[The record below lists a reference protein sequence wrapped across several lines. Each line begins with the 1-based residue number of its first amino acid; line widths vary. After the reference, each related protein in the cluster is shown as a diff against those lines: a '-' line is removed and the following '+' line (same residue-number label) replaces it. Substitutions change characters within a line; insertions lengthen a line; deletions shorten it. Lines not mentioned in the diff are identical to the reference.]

1 MIQLKRILC
10 PLDLS
15 SESGKALRYA
25 TALAHGYGAT
35 LCLCHCIEQAT
46 SATAA
51 ERNRIQQ
58 ALNQLLEANCG
69 LINPQKLRCEILI
82 LTGQPAHALA
92 QAAAEQPADLIVM
105 ASRRRPIAAALLGST
120 TEAMCR
126 TAACPVLVIHPHERE
141 WVGQT
146 SNQIALRRILI
157 AYDFSTDSELALN
170 YGVALAQ
177 EYQAEVHLLHVL
189 PFAPLSMHE
198 EMPLSE
204 AAAFQQAAQRL
215 QTTLT
220 ADIYLWCTVKHAV
233 RSGQPYREILAYAE
247 EHEID
252 LICLGVNG
260 AGFAMRALFGSNTD
274 RVLRQAPCP
283 VLITRPLKPNLA
295 LPASLPRTS
304 A

>member
-92 QAAAEQPADLIVM
+92 QAQAHAVRTARPAKGQVNGRGMVSPGGL
-105 ASRRRPIAAALLGST
+105 LLGL
-120 TEAMCR
+120 CG
-126 TAACPVLVIHPHERE
+126 I
-141 WVGQT
+141 
-146 SNQIALRRILI
+146 IALRIRLPLPVCVFRPPTL
-157 AYDFSTDSELALN
+157 AMTAPSTLYTAHTEPE
-170 YGVALAQ
+170 GI
-177 EYQAEVHLLHVL
+177 QADAWSHDTLL
-189 PFAPLSMHE
+189 LSL
-198 EMPLSE
+198 EM
-204 AAAFQQAAQRL
+204 A
-215 QTTLT
+215 
-220 ADIYLWCTVKHAV
+220 
-233 RSGQPYREILAYAE
+233 
-247 EHEID
+247 
-252 LICLGVNG
+252 
-260 AGFAMRALFGSNTD
+260 GSNWPS
-274 RVLRQAPCP
+274 RCS
-283 VLITRPLKPNLA
+283 IT
-295 LPASLPRTS
+295 
-304 A
+304 